1 MPGRTRDTLYLIAT
15 PRKVLLLTLAASLV
29 AGCGSSVRLD
39 PPTIPVPL
47 IDTIP
52 MSVAVRIPDQF
63 ENFVHEEQVLG
74 REEWSIDLGRS
85 NAKFFTQLFGYMFDQ
100 VTIITEADEIPSSGI
115 DALIEPTI
123 DAFEFSVPNQTKTD
137 SFSVWIRYRI
147 KVYDS
152 EGELIANWPVS
163 AYGKSLTTA
172 MGGSDA
178 LQRAAVLALRDA
190 AALLIIKFD
199 DQVLVSSLGDSEE
212 KAAIE
217 ADQPASDTAQA
228 TNFVRS
234 QK

>member
-1 MPGRTRDTLYLIAT
+1 M
-15 PRKVLLLTLAASLV
+15 LLTLAASLV

>member
-1 MPGRTRDTLYLIAT
+1 MIAT

-217 ADQPASDTAQA
+217 TDQPASDTAQA

>member
-1 MPGRTRDTLYLIAT
+1 MIAT

-47 IDTIP
+47 IDKIP

-100 VTIITEADEIPSSGI
+100 VTIISEADEIPSSGI

>member
-1 MPGRTRDTLYLIAT
+1 MIAT

-29 AGCGSSVRLD
+29 AGCGSNVRLD

-47 IDTIP
+47 IDKIP

>member
-1 MPGRTRDTLYLIAT
+1 MIAT

-47 IDTIP
+47 IDKIP
-52 MSVAVRIPDQF
+52 MSVAVRIPNQF

-199 DQVLVSSLGDSEE
+199 DQVLVSSLGDGEE

>member
-100 VTIITEADEIPSSGI
+100 VTIISEADEIPSSGI

-217 ADQPASDTAQA
+217 TDQPASDTAQA

>member
-15 PRKVLLLTLAASLV
+15 PRKILLLTLAASLV
-29 AGCGSSVRLD
+29 AGCGSNVRLD

-47 IDTIP
+47 IDKIP

>member
-1 MPGRTRDTLYLIAT
+1 MIAT

-47 IDTIP
+47 IDKIP
-52 MSVAVRIPDQF
+52 MSVAVRIPNQF

>member
-1 MPGRTRDTLYLIAT
+1 MIAT

-29 AGCGSSVRLD
+29 AGCGSNVRLD

-47 IDTIP
+47 IDKIP

-63 ENFVHEEQVLG
+63 ENFVHEEEVLG

-85 NAKFFTQLFGYMFDQ
+85 NAKFFTQLFGYMFDD
-100 VTIITEADEIPSSGI
+100 VTIIGESDEVPGTGI
-115 DALIEPTI
+115 DALIEPSI

-137 SFSVWIRYRI
+137 AFSVWIRYRI
-147 KVYDS
+147 KVFDS
-152 EGELIANWPVS
+152 EGELVANWPVS

-199 DQVLVSSLGDSEE
+199 DQVLVSSLGDEQES
-212 KAAIE
+212 AAIE
-217 ADQPASDTAQA
+217 DGEPASDTAQA

-234 QK
+234 QQ

>member
-1 MPGRTRDTLYLIAT
+1 MIAT

>member
-1 MPGRTRDTLYLIAT
+1 MIAT

-47 IDTIP
+47 IDKIP

>member
-1 MPGRTRDTLYLIAT
+1 MIAT

-47 IDTIP
+47 IDKIP
-52 MSVAVRIPDQF
+52 MSVAVRIPNQF

-100 VTIITEADEIPSSGI
+100 VTIISEADEIPSSGI

-199 DQVLVSSLGDSEE
+199 DQVLVSSLGDGEE

>member
-1 MPGRTRDTLYLIAT
+1 M
-15 PRKVLLLTLAASLV
+15 LLTLAASLV

-47 IDTIP
+47 IDKIP
-52 MSVAVRIPDQF
+52 MSVAVRIPNQF

>member
-1 MPGRTRDTLYLIAT
+1 MIAT

-29 AGCGSSVRLD
+29 AGCGSNVRLD

-47 IDTIP
+47 IDKIP
-52 MSVAVRIPDQF
+52 MSVAVRIPNQF

-217 ADQPASDTAQA
+217 TDQPASDTAQA

>member
-1 MPGRTRDTLYLIAT
+1 MIAT

-47 IDTIP
+47 IDKIP
-52 MSVAVRIPDQF
+52 MSVAVRIPNQF

-100 VTIITEADEIPSSGI
+100 VTIISEADEIPSSGI